1 MKKLAFVLAV
11 ACVEVM
17 VFAAPQDAT
26 AKSLAAVPTG
36 SGAPKKATLTREQR
50 KALAQRNMMMRTGG
64 FIVRPGTQLGKV
76 VYVNGQKRVPQEV
89 IEKQTSLLAEILCVR
104 IEIVPGDGKF
114 SLGEVGSM
122 KKALGAN
129 AVIFFADDPSLE
141 DTMLVAPETGWAVV
155 NFAAIAKDGPDEEH
169 LRKRAIRETWR
180 SFAHLLGAANSNE
193 PKCVLRPVSSPGD
206 LDDLFAECFCPEPLD
221 KIVAHLKAIGVDP
234 AERKTYRRACE
245 EGWAPAPTNEFQ
257 KAIWEQVKAEKER
270 GPTNPIKI
278 TPPKRT
284 MK

>member
-1 MKKLAFVLAV
+1 MKRLAFALAV
-11 ACVEVM
+11 ACAAAIVL
-17 VFAAPQDAT
+17 AAPQDAT
-26 AKSLAAVPTG
+26 VKSRAPVPMA

-114 SLGEVGSM
+114 SLGDVGSR

-141 DTMLVAPETGWAVV
+141 DTMLVAPETGCAVV
-155 NFAAIAKDGPDEEH
+155 NFAAITKDGPDEEH
-169 LRKRAIRETWR
+169 LSKRRAAYLSMEFLMGR
-180 SFAHLLGAANSNE
+180 S
-193 PKCVLRPVSSPGD
+193 
-206 LDDLFAECFCPEPLD
+206 
-221 KIVAHLKAIGVDP
+221 LKASLYNLEICLV
-234 AERKTYRRACE
+234 
-245 EGWAPAPTNEFQ
+245 Q
-257 KAIWEQVKAEKER
+257 
-270 GPTNPIKI
+270 
-278 TPPKRT
+278 
-284 MK
+284 

>member
-1 MKKLAFVLAV
+1 MKLLAFATTITCAAALFAGTV
-11 ACVEVM
+11 AATNAP
-17 VFAAPQDAT
+17 AAANRAT
-26 AKSLAAVPTG
+26 
-36 SGAPKKATLTREQR
+36 PKKATLTRDQR

-64 FIVRPGTQLGKV
+64 FVMRPGTQLGKV
-76 VYVNGQKRVPQEV
+76 VYVNGQKRVPQDV
-89 IEKQTSLLAEILCVR
+89 IEKQTALLSEILRVR
-104 IEIVPGDGKF
+104 IEVVPGEGAFVLKDV
-114 SLGEVGSM
+114 SQR

-155 NFAAIAKDGPDEEH
+155 NFAAITRDSPDPAR
-169 LRKRAIRETWR
+169 LQKRAIRETWR

-221 KIVAHLKAIGVDP
+221 KIVANLKAIGVES
-234 AERKTYRRACE
+234 AEIKTYRQACI

-257 KAIWEQVKAEKER
+257 KAICEQVKADKER
-270 GPTNPIKI
+270 GPTNPITI
-278 TPPKRT
+278 PPPK
-284 MK
+284 K

>member
-1 MKKLAFVLAV
+1 MKRLAFALAV
-11 ACVEVM
+11 ACAAATAI
-17 VFAAPQDAT
+17 AAPQDA
-26 AKSLAAVPTG
+26 AANSPAPAPAAP
-36 SGAPKKATLTREQR
+36 GAPRKAALTREQR
-50 KALAQRNMMMRTGG
+50 KALAQRTMMMRTGG

-89 IEKQTSLLAEILCVR
+89 IEKQTSLLSEILCVR
-104 IEIVPGDGKF
+104 IEMVPGDGKF
-114 SLGEVGSM
+114 SLGDVARR
-122 KKALGAN
+122 KKELGAN

-180 SFAHLLGAANSNE
+180 SFAHLLGAADSNE

-221 KIVAHLKAIGVDP
+221 KISRHLRAIGVDP
-234 AERKTYRRACE
+234 AERKTYKRACE

-257 KAIWEQVKAEKER
+257 KVIWEKVKADKER
-270 GPTNPIKI
+270 GPTNPITI
-278 TPPKRT
+278 QPPNQK
-284 MK
+284 K

>member
-1 MKKLAFVLAV
+1 MKRLAFAMAV
-11 ACVEVM
+11 ACAAATGFAVPPSAQEAKG
-17 VFAAPQDAT
+17 FAA
-26 AKSLAAVPTG
+26 SSAARGTPR
-36 SGAPKKATLTREQR
+36 KAELTREQR

-89 IEKQTSLLAEILCVR
+89 IEKQTSLLAEILRVR
-104 IEIVPGDGKF
+104 IEVVPGDGKF
-114 SLGEVGSM
+114 SLGEVSRR

-155 NFAAIAKDGPDEEH
+155 NFAAITKDGPDGVR
-169 LRKRAIRETWR
+169 LAKRAIRETWR

-234 AERKTYRRACE
+234 AERKTYKRACE
-245 EGWAPAPTNEFQ
+245 EGWAPAPTNEYQ
-257 KAIWEQVKAEKER
+257 KAIWEQVKADKER
-270 GPTNPIKI
+270 GPTSPITI
-278 TPPKRT
+278 QPPK
-284 MK
+284 K